1 MERYGRPTTGR
12 VLPQRTTCGQV
23 VSSHYCAVHAAS
35 VESPEV
41 MAFIV
46 SGGVTGK

>member
-1 MERYGRPTTGR
+1 VVVP
-12 VLPQRTTCGQV
+12 RTAVTDLAAD
-23 VSSHYCAVHAAS
+23 SS
-35 VESPEV
+35 EV